1 MVQID
6 NKKIGEFI
14 AAIRKDKNMTQKELG
29 DQLFVSDKTVSKW
42 ERGLSIPNVVLLI
55 PIAEV
60 LGISVTELL
69 RGEKMNNEQRLEAE
83 EVEGLITGSLD
94 LSVQNTIKQNRKNWM
109 LAYLI
114 CFLIVAAE
122 IILLLASGMT
132 WQMLSDNVLLM
143 SGLMLLFALWF
154 CFFTK
159 ELLPA
164 YYDENKI
171 NYYAQGIF
179 RIHIVGLSFNNGN
192 WPHICLG
199 MKVVLLGN
207 AILYPLLCFV
217 IINTLGMHIWEE
229 VYLFL
234 MLMLVLVMLIVL
246 YYNGK
251 KYE

>member
-60 LGISVTELL
+60 LGVSVTELL
-69 RGEKMNNEQRLEAE
+69 RGEKMNTEQRLEAE

-94 LSVQNTIKQNRKNWM
+94 LSVRNTIKQNRKNWM

-114 CFLIVAAE
+114 CFFIVVAE
-122 IILLLASGMT
+122 IGLLFNLGLT
-132 WQMLSDNVLLM
+132 WQDLSSNVLLM
-143 SGLMLLFALWF
+143 SGLTLIFAGWF
-154 CFFTK
+154 CFFAK

-171 NYYAQGIF
+171 NFYAQGVF
-179 RIHIVGLSFNNGN
+179 KIHMVGLSFNNGN
-192 WPHICLG
+192 WPHICDA
-199 MKVVLLGN
+199 MRFYLLVN
-207 AILYPLLCFV
+207 AILYPFLCFV
-217 IINTLGMHIWEE
+217 IINTLGFAAWNSIKEAL
-229 VYLFL
+229 LFVL
-234 MLMLVLVMLIVL
+234 MMGMLAIL
-246 YYNGK
+246 YIIGK

>member
-6 NKKIGEFI
+6 NKKMGEFI
-14 AAIRKDKNMTQKELG
+14 ASIRKEKNMTQKELG
-29 DQLFVSDKTVSKW
+29 DTLFVSDKTVSKW

-69 RGEKMNNEQRLEAE
+69 RGEKMNTKQHLEAD
-83 EVEGLITGSLD
+83 EVEDLITGSLD

-114 CFLIVAAE
+114 CFLIVVAQ
-122 IILLLASGMT
+122 IGLLFNSGLT
-132 WQMLSDNVLLM
+132 WQDLSNNVLLM
-143 SGLMLLFALWF
+143 SGLMLIFAGWF
-154 CFFTK
+154 CFFAK

-171 NYYAQGIF
+171 NFYAQGVF
-179 RIHIVGLSFNNGN
+179 KIHMVGLSFNNGN
-192 WPHICLG
+192 WPHICNAMRLY
-199 MKVVLLGN
+199 LLGN
-207 AILYPLLCFV
+207 AILYPFFCFV
-217 IINTLGMHIWEE
+217 IIHTLGFETWNS
-229 VYLFL
+229 VRD
-234 MLMLVLVMLIVL
+234 VLVFVLLMGMLAIL
-246 YYNGK
+246 YLIGK

>member
-14 AAIRKDKNMTQKELG
+14 ATIRKEKNMTQKDLG

-69 RGEKMNNEQRLEAE
+69 RGEKMNTEQRLEAD
-83 EVEGLITGSLD
+83 EVEELITGSLD

-114 CFLIVAAE
+114 CFLIVVAE
-122 IILLLASGMT
+122 IGLLFNLGLT
-132 WQMLSDNVLLM
+132 WQELSSNVLLM
-143 SGLMLLFALWF
+143 SGLMLIFAGWF
-154 CFFTK
+154 CFFAK

-171 NYYAQGIF
+171 NYYAQGVF
-179 RIHIVGLSFNNGN
+179 RMHIVGLSFNNGN
-192 WPHICLG
+192 WPHICNA
-199 MKVVLLGN
+199 MKFYLLGS
-207 AILYPLLCFV
+207 AILYPFLCFV
-217 IINTLGMHIWEE
+217 IINTLGFASWNSMKEALLL
-229 VYLFL
+229 VL
-234 MLMLVLVMLIVL
+234 MMGMLVIL
-246 YYNGK
+246 YFIGK